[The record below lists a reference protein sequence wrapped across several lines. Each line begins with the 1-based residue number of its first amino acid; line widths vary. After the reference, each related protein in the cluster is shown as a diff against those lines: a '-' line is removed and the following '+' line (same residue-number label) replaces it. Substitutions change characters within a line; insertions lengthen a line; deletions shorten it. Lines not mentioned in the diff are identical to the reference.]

1 MAIHTLGRYVAQQM
15 ALVVLFINQGF
26 FMTNNNFGSDLA
38 FSSIADVIED
48 ARQGKLFILVD
59 DEDRENEGDLCIIGE
74 NADAKAIN
82 FMAKYGRGLI
92 CLALTRERTE
102 ALGLKLMERRN
113 ESRHQTAFTVSIEA
127 REGVTTGISAAD
139 RAHTIRTAINPQC
152 AHQDIT
158 TPGHVFPLVA
168 RDGGTL
174 VRAGHTEA
182 VVDIARAAGQ
192 KDPSGVICEIMKD
205 DGEMARLPDLITF
218 AKEHDL
224 KIASI
229 ADLIAWRRQNES
241 LVQRTMESVIILQI
255 GGEWRLVIYVN
266 TISNVEHVV
275 LIKGDISTNE
285 PVLVRMHRVDL
296 LTDLLGQVSEKRSGN
311 ELNAAMQS
319 ITDAGRGI
327 IVLLRE
333 SSSLSLSPMVLEAS
347 SVSEDGSD
355 HVHGLREYG
364 VGAQILVDLGV
375 HRMTLLSNSPSNV
388 ISIDGV

>member
-1 MAIHTLGRYVAQQM
+1 MANKNTGI
-15 ALVVLFINQGF
+15 
-26 FMTNNNFGSDLA
+26 DLA
-38 FSSIADVIED
+38 LSSIEDVIKD
-48 ARQGKLFILVD
+48 ARQGKIFILVD
-59 DEDRENEGDLCIIGE
+59 DEDRENEGDLCIVGE
-74 NADAKAIN
+74 YADAKAIN
-82 FMAKYGRGLI
+82 FMAKHGRGLI

-102 ALGLKLMERRN
+102 ALGLRLMERRN

-152 AHQDIT
+152 ADQDIT

-192 KDPSGVICEIMKD
+192 ENPSGVICEIMKD
-205 DGEMARLPDLITF
+205 DGEMARLADLITF
-218 AKEHDL
+218 AKDHEL

-241 LVQRTMESVIILQI
+241 LVQRTMEGVVTLQI
-255 GGEWRLVIYVN
+255 GGEWRLITYIN

-275 LIKGDISTNE
+275 LIKGDVSTDN

-296 LTDLLGQVSEKRSGN
+296 MTDLLGQVSEKRTGN
-311 ELNAAMQS
+311 ELNTAMQS
-319 ITDAGRGI
+319 ITDAGHGI

-333 SSSLSLSPMVLEAS
+333 SSNFSIST
-347 SVSEDGSD
+347 SVTGESADGEDGSD
-355 HVHGLREYG
+355 QVHGLREYG
-364 VGAQILVDLGV
+364 VGAQILVDLGIR
-375 HRMTLLSNSPSNV
+375 RMTLLSNSPSNV
-388 ISIDGV
+388 ISIDGYDLEIDGWQGLKE

>member
-1 MAIHTLGRYVAQQM
+1 
-15 ALVVLFINQGF
+15 
-26 FMTNNNFGSDLA
+26 MTNKNTGPDLA
-38 FSSIADVIED
+38 LSSIEDVIED

-59 DEDRENEGDLCIIGE
+59 DEDRENEGDLCIVGE
-74 NADAKAIN
+74 FADAKAIN
-82 FMAKYGRGLI
+82 FMAKHGRGLI

-139 RAHTIRTAINPQC
+139 RAHTIRTAINPQF
-152 AHQDIT
+152 ADQDIT

-205 DGEMARLPDLITF
+205 DGDMARLSDLISF
-218 AKEHDL
+218 AKDHDL

-241 LVQRTMESVIILQI
+241 LVHRMMEGVVTLQI
-255 GGEWRLVIYVN
+255 GGEWRLITYIN

-275 LIKGDISTNE
+275 LIKGDVSTDK

-296 LTDLLGQVSEKRSGN
+296 MTDLLGQVSEKRSGN
-311 ELNAAMQS
+311 ELKAAMQS
-319 ITDAGRGI
+319 ITDAGHGI

-333 SSSLSLSPMVLEAS
+333 SSNFSISPTVTS
-347 SVSEDGSD
+347 NSVDGADGSD
-355 HVHGLREYG
+355 QVHGLREYG
-364 VGAQILVDLGV
+364 VGAQILVDLGI

-388 ISIDGV
+388 ISIDGYDLEIDGWQSLEA

>member
-1 MAIHTLGRYVAQQM
+1 
-15 ALVVLFINQGF
+15 
-26 FMTNNNFGSDLA
+26 MTNNNTGTDLTL
-38 FSSIADVIED
+38 SSIEDVIED
-48 ARQGKLFILVD
+48 AKQGKLYILVD
-59 DEDRENEGDLCIIGE
+59 DEDRENEGDLCIIGDY
-74 NADAKAIN
+74 ADANAIN

-152 AHQDIT
+152 ADQDIT

-192 KDPSGVICEIMKD
+192 KSPSGVICEIMKD
-205 DGEMARLPDLITF
+205 NGEMARLPDLIIF
-218 AKEHDL
+218 AKDHDL

-241 LVQRTMESVIILQI
+241 LIQRTMESVVTLQI

-266 TISNVEHVV
+266 TISNVEHVA
-275 LIKGDISTNE
+275 LIKGDISTDD
-285 PVLVRMHRVDL
+285 PLLVRMHRVNL

-311 ELNAAMQS
+311 ELNAAMRS

-333 SSSLSLSPMVLEAS
+333 SSSLSLSPMISSAS
-347 SVSEDGSD
+347 SGSEDGSD

-364 VGAQILVDLGV
+364 VGAQILVDLGI

-388 ISIDGV
+388 ISIDGYDLEIDGWHSLEG